1 MIEAI
6 GTRLIVEQVK
16 TEKKTSTGIIL
27 QHDHTQSPRA
37 RVVSIGDGVTA
48 KVSQGEEIII
58 DWNKVMHTKL
68 DNRDYFVVDQSDVFG
83 RYTETDLARLGINY
97 G

>member
-6 GTRLIVEQVK
+6 GRRLIIERVE
-16 TEKKTSTGIIL
+16 TEKKTTSGIVL
-27 QHDHTQSPRA
+27 QYDHTQSPRA
-37 RVVSIGDGVTA
+37 RVVSIGDEVTI
-48 KVSQGEEIII
+48 KVAIGEEVVP
-58 DWNKVMHTKL
+58 DWNKVMHTKFE
-68 DNRDYFVVDQSDVFG
+68 NRDYFVIDQTDIYG

>member
-6 GTRLIVEQVK
+6 GRRLIIERVE
-16 TEKKTSTGIIL
+16 TEKKTTSGIVL
-27 QHDHTQSPRA
+27 QYDHTQSPRA
-37 RVVSIGDGVTA
+37 RVVSIGDEVTIKIA
-48 KVSQGEEIII
+48 VGEEVVP
-58 DWNKVMHTKL
+58 DWNKVMHTKH
-68 DNRDYFVVDQSDVFG
+68 DNRDYFVIDQNEIYG